1 MLLAQSRFVRYHST
15 RTILVPQSE
24 AACGRVSRWPEV
36 SVPAVRGSALQDAG
50 EPGGGSS
57 LMVKAAA
64 VCMSILSS
72 QAASAPNGSG
82 STSKPRSAELE
93 DLA

>member
-50 EPGGGSS
+50 EPGRQRPDGQGSRPMHKHPVQPGGQRA
-57 LMVKAAA
+57 K
-64 VCMSILSS
+64 
-72 QAASAPNGSG
+72 
-82 STSKPRSAELE
+82 RER
-93 DLA
+93 